1 MPPARQT
8 WTPLN
13 DTSSSSGSKV
23 AAVVPTAA
31 STRPQLGSL
40 PKTAHL
46 NRLLRAMLLATSGK
60 RVLAEAL
67 LGHRAGGPAASFEL
81 VETSGVP
88 VAGVIAAALT
98 VTLTTL
104 ETSCAALG
112 EDVDAYLAALRD
124 QALGEE
130 RDSLAVLRELG
141 MDVDAVDPDLDDD
154 DDEDLDDDEEAP

>member
-1 MPPARQT
+1 MRI
-8 WTPLN
+8 L
-13 DTSSSSGSKV
+13 TSV
-23 AAVVPTAA
+23 ALLCAAVVFGLTLSHVLQAPGSRDLDAA
-31 STRPQLGSL
+31 
-40 PKTAHL
+40 AW
-46 NRLLRAMLLATSGK
+46 LAVQHAFYGGFAI
-60 RVLAEAL
+60 VGGAAE
-67 LGHRAGGPAASFEL
+67 
-81 VETSGVP
+81 